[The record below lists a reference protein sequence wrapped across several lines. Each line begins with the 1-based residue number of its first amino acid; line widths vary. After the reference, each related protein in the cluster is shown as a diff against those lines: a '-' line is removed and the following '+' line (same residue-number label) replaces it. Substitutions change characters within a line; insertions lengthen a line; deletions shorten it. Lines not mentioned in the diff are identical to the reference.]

1 LLFPFTGHPVHHELR
16 KNGEMYSFP
25 ITIGSAAEGDDE
37 IAPEV
42 DVDDEPEEE

>member
-1 LLFPFTGHPVHHELR
+1 MKTWWVCNVLLNRVDEEDLD
-16 KNGEMYSFP
+16 
-25 ITIGSAAEGDDE
+25 TIDGSAAEGDDE